1 MDYIVITGV
10 STGIGYDAVRYLI
23 DKGYH
28 VFGSIR
34 KQSDADRVKADF
46 GDQFTPLIFDVTD
59 ENGVKSAAEQV
70 KAVIGDKNLLALVNN
85 AGISVMGPLMH
96 IPLEDLRLQLEVNVV
111 SVLSVTQ
118 AFLPLLGASKET
130 QSAPGRII
138 NISSVGGKI
147 ATPFLG
153 AYAASK
159 HALEGLSDSLRRELM
174 LYGID
179 VILIEPG
186 IVKTKI
192 LNKLGDQLSKFPGTD
207 YSSMLENVGHMIE
220 ERDSYDA
227 MSVEVISKTIHKI
240 ITSDSP
246 KVRYALPIKWLSS
259 WILPRFLPDRWVD
272 SLVAKRYLIK

>member
-1 MDYIVITGV
+1 MEYIVITGV

-34 KQSDADRVKADF
+34 KQSDADRVKTDF

-59 ENGVKSAAEQV
+59 ENGVKNAAEQV
-70 KAVIGDKNLLALVNN
+70 KAAIGDQNLLALVNN

-220 ERDSYDA
+220 ERGRYDA

-272 SLVAKRYLIK
+272 RIVAKRYLIK